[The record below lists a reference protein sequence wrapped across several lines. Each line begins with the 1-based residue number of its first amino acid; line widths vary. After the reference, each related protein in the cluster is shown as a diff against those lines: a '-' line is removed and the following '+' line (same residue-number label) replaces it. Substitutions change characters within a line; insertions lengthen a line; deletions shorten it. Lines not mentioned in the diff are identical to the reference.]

1 MITDKELKREK
12 DYLKTVLYILEKKI
26 AGNEAFL
33 KENEKRIEEDLKFA
47 WDNKLDDY
55 EWAEI
60 KLNINRK
67 EATSV
72 NTKNRLFAYSRMIK
86 SAYFARIDF
95 DDGEEVLPIYLGI
108 ATLEDGASF
117 YVYDWRAPISSMFY
131 DFELGQAYY
140 DTPNGRVTGTIT
152 LKRQYK
158 LEGDKIV
165 QIFDTSL
172 QVIDDI
178 LKEMLE
184 GHASDKMRNIVTTI
198 QKEQNKII
206 RKLDSDVLVVSGPA
220 GSGKTSVA
228 LHRVAFLLYAYKE
241 TLKNSNILILSPND
255 LFSNYISDVLPE
267 IGEDNVY
274 QSTFA
279 DFISAFTTEFKIKG
293 NLSDVYETIY
303 NTASL
308 KKEDRVVLNSI
319 KLKQSGAYF
328 NLIETYL
335 KNVKPHLLKAEDV
348 VYGNKVIIEKAF
360 ILKFLEDIEKEGLPF
375 KEQAK
380 KLAEKIMLH
389 IEIKLGKDKAGKT
402 KIKKALMAN
411 IEKIKAKDVYLALYK
426 NKENFVKRA
435 IEAYN
440 EIGTP
445 AKNRL
450 SIKDLTDIFDYT
462 EDLLSKNM
470 LPFEDVSGYLYLKD
484 RVLGIKTQQNI
495 KQVVIDEGQDYTAMQ
510 YRILSNVFK
519 NAKITVLGDSNQCI
533 LPYGGFNNFESV
545 TNLLAEDRVKERCTN
560 AYLGKTYRSTIE
572 INTFARSII
581 GEKSA
586 FGQIERHGDEV
597 KIIKDTLDFKN
608 SQIKKDAISLKTKE
622 NTVAIIT
629 KTEAQAKA
637 LKQSIAGE
645 KENRLFKLV
654 TKLDKTYVTSSINII
669 PAYLAKG
676 LEFDVALVYGAD
688 ENEYPQEFR
697 NLFYVAVTRALHK
710 LNVYYSKS
718 LTKLIKS

>member
-1 MITDKELKREK
+1 MITSQELKKEK
-12 DYLKTVLYILEKKI
+12 DYLRAVLYILEKKI
-26 AGNEAFL
+26 AGNEAYL
-33 KENEKRIEEDLKFA
+33 KENEDKIREDLKFA

-72 NTKNRLFAYSRMIK
+72 NTQNRLFAYSRMLK

-108 ATLEDGASF
+108 ATLEDGTNF

-131 DFELGQAYY
+131 DFELGEAYY
-140 DTPNGRVTGTIT
+140 DTPNGRVSGKIT

-178 LKEMLE
+178 LKQMLG

-228 LHRVAFLLYAYKE
+228 LHRIAFLLYAYKE
-241 TLKNSNILILSPND
+241 SLKNSNILILSPNE

-274 QSTFA
+274 QTTFA
-279 DFISAFTTEFKIKG
+279 DFISAFTTEFRIKG

-303 NTASL
+303 NTSARN
-308 KKEDRVVLNSI
+308 KEDKIVLNSI
-319 KLKQSGAYF
+319 KLKQSAAYF
-328 NLIETYL
+328 HLIETYL
-335 KNVKPHLLKAEDV
+335 KEIKPGLLSAQNITHAGQTLVPKS
-348 VYGNKVIIEKAF
+348 F
-360 ILKFLEDIEKEGLPF
+360 ILKFLEETEKDGLSF
-375 KEQAK
+375 KEQSQ
-380 KLAEKIMLH
+380 KLASKIMMH
-389 IEIKLGKDKAGKT
+389 IEIKLNKDKAAKA

-411 IEKIKAKDVYLALYK
+411 IDKIKAKEVYLKLYK
-426 NKENFVKRA
+426 NGEEFVKRA

-445 AKNRL
+445 SKSRL
-450 SIKDLTDIFDYT
+450 TIKELMEVFSYT
-462 EDLLSKNM
+462 EDLIYKSV
-470 LPFEDVSGYLYLKD
+470 LPFEDVSAYLYLKD

-510 YRILSNVFK
+510 YRILSHVFK
-519 NAKITVLGDSNQCI
+519 NAKITVLGDTHQCI
-533 LPYGGFNNFESV
+533 LPYGFFTNFENI
-545 TNLLAEDRVKERCTN
+545 TNILAEDRVKEKCTN
-560 AYLGKTYRSTIE
+560 AYLGKTYRSTTE
-572 INTFARSII
+572 INTFARKII
-581 GEKSA
+581 GETSS
-586 FGQIERHGDEV
+586 FGQVERHGDEV
-597 KIIKDTLDFKN
+597 KIIKDTKDFKT
-608 SQIKKDAISLKTKE
+608 SQIKKDALSLKTR
-622 NTVAIIT
+622 NNSVAIIT
-629 KTEAQAKA
+629 KTEAQAKE
-637 LKQSIAGE
+637 LKNSLAGE
-645 KENRLFKLV
+645 KDSRQFKLV
-654 TKLDKTYVTSSINII
+654 TKLDKTYSSSGILII

-676 LEFDVALVYGAD
+676 LEFDIALIYNA
-688 ENEYPQEFR
+688 EESEYPQEFK
-697 NLFYVAVTRALHK
+697 NLFYVAATRALHK
-710 LNVYYSKS
+710 LNIYYTKT
-718 LTKLIKS
+718 LTKLIKQ